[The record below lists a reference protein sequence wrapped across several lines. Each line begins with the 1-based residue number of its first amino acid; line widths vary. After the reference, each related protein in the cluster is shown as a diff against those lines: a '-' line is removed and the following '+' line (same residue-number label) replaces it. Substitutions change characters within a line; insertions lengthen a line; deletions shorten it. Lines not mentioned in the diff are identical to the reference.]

1 MPIKGITDR
10 NRVRIPT
17 IGHLRKG
24 SEKANGKFGKDL
36 DDHFRFDSDDPAL
49 VERFYELYGDKP
61 NYIRVALPYPEV
73 RQNFD
78 PYLEEW
84 RSTSQGG
91 LLIRRCDGEQQV
103 KHLIDKSN
111 PPAYSYEPKPCAR
124 NGDGGCACKNTT
136 RLGVFVSELE
146 VFGLVVVH
154 STSLYDALRLD
165 EQLNALYLVRSDLSY
180 MPLELYRTLEE
191 VTTTDGQG
199 KKRKA
204 EKGIL
209 NVRLQPGQATRWV
222 FNERQ
227 RSNAAHA
234 AQPVVNEDT
243 GEILDGASYDG
254 PEEDENEREHIADQ
268 EAGEDEREDLITVL
282 CERKRVKRDAFDNV
296 PTEKL
301 REMVGG
307 QGVDFQKLRER
318 KQARNEPVAV
328 GAGDDDL
335 NPPF

>member
-1 MPIKGITDR
+1 MPIKGVTDR

-24 SEKANGKFGKDL
+24 TEKINGKLGKDL
-36 DDHFRFDSDDPAL
+36 DDHFRFDSDDPEL

-61 NYIRVALPYPEV
+61 NYIRVSLPYPEV

-91 LLIRRCDGEQQV
+91 LLLRRCDGEQQV

-111 PPAYSYEPKPCAR
+111 PPAYSYEPKPCDR
-124 NGDGGCACKNTT
+124 VGNGGCACKNTT

-154 STSLYDALRLD
+154 STSLYDALRLS
-165 EQLNALYLVRSDLSY
+165 EQLNALYLARQDLSY

-191 VTTTDGQG
+191 VTTTDNKG
-199 KKRKA
+199 KKYKA
-204 EKGIL
+204 EKGLL

-234 AQPVVNEDT
+234 AQPVVDEDT
-243 GEILDGASYDG
+243 GEILDRASYDG
-254 PEEDENEREHIADQ
+254 PEEDDAPMESPEMDH
-268 EAGEDEREDLITVL
+268 EREDLITVL
-282 CERKRVKRDAFDNV
+282 VDAGKNRKALEGT
-296 PTEKL
+296 PTETL
-301 REMVGG
+301 RAMAANMNKPRYETAP
-307 QGVDFQKLRER
+307 K
-318 KQARNEPVAV
+318 NEPVAV
-328 GAGDDDL
+328 GADDDDL

>member
-1 MPIKGITDR
+1 
-10 NRVRIPT
+10 
-17 IGHLRKG
+17 LRKG
-24 SEKANGKFGKDL
+24 SEKQTKVNKQGKEYDGYGADL
-36 DDHFRFDSDDPAL
+36 HDHFRFDSDDPAL

-61 NYIRVALPYPEV
+61 NYIRIALPYPEIQ
-73 RQNFD
+73 QNFD

-103 KHLIDKSN
+103 KHLVEKSA

-124 NGDGGCACKNTT
+124 NGDGGCQCKNTT
-136 RLGVFVSELE
+136 RMGVFVSELE

-191 VTTTDGQG
+191 VTTADGQG

-209 NVRLQPGQATRWV
+209 NIRLQPGQATRWV

-234 AQPVVNEDT
+234 AQPVVDEDT
-243 GEILDGASYDG
+243 GEILDGAGASYDG
-254 PEEDENEREHIADQ
+254 PEEDDAPMESPEMDH
-268 EAGEDEREDLITVL
+268 EREDLITVL

-318 KQARNEPVAV
+318 KQQERAKNEPVAV
-328 GAGDDDL
+328 GADDDL

>member
-1 MPIKGITDR
+1 
-10 NRVRIPT
+10 
-17 IGHLRKG
+17 LRKG

-36 DDHFRFDSDDPAL
+36 HDHFRFDSDDPAL

-91 LLIRRCDGEQQV
+91 LLIRRCDGGQVV
-103 KHLIDKSN
+103 KHLIEKSA
-111 PPAYSYEPKPCAR
+111 PPAYSYAPKPCAR
-124 NGDGGCACKNTT
+124 NGDGGCQCKNTT
-136 RLGVFVSELE
+136 RLGVFVTDLE

-227 RSNAAHA
+227 RTHAAHA
-234 AQPVVNEDT
+234 AQPVVDEDT

-254 PEEDENEREHIADQ
+254 PEEDIEPGARYTAIEGYDSPND
-268 EAGEDEREDLITVL
+268 EDDGFDSEREDLITVL
-282 CERKRVKRDAFDNV
+282 CERKKVKRDAFDSV

-307 QGVDFQKLRER
+307 QGVDFQKIRER
-318 KQARNEPVAV
+318 KQQERAKNEPVAV
-328 GAGDDDL
+328 GADADDI
-335 NPPF
+335 PF